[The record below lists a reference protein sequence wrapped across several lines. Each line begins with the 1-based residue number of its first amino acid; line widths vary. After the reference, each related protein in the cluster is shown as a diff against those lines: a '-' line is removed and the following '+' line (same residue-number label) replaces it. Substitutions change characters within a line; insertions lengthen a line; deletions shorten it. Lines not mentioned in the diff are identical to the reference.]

1 MEAEQILLAEEQKEK
16 QRLAIV
22 IKHIQAGVIFVD
34 WKAAYIGEKVSIG
47 KGTIVEP
54 GVVIEG
60 CTEIGQDCLIG
71 FNTKIVDSKIAD
83 RVSVQCSVILESSI
97 GSGTKIGPF
106 AYLRPNCQ
114 IGEDVKVG
122 DFVEVKNSTMGKGAK
137 ASHLTYVGDADVG
150 SGVNLGCG
158 VVFVNYNGSEKHRTL
173 VEDDAFIG
181 CNTNLI
187 APVTV
192 GKRAYVG
199 AGTTI
204 TRDVPPG
211 SLCIG
216 RTRDIIIPDWVEKR
230 GILKKKK

>member
-1 MEAEQILLAEEQKEK
+1 MEAEQILLEEEQKEK

-22 IKHIQAGVIFVD
+22 VKHIQSGVIFVD

-60 CTEIGQDCLIG
+60 CTEIGQDCIIG

-83 RVSVQCSVILESSI
+83 RVSIQCSVILESSI
-97 GSGTKIGPF
+97 GSDAKIGPF
-106 AYLRPNCQ
+106 AYLRPNCR

-122 DFVEVKNSTMGKGAK
+122 DFVELKNSTMGKGSK
-137 ASHLTYVGDADVG
+137 ASHLTYIGDADVG

-192 GKRAYVG
+192 GKGAYVG

-204 TRDVPPG
+204 TKDVPPG